1 MEDCQQQLNDKTK
14 EQLTIVN
21 SHLKNFKK
29 LRKSLNDNNSNQ
41 IGDGGIPLRKY
52 KGRDTELDELKKKII
67 EIKNKKEKITDKL
80 THSKKKKI
88 CNIILK
94 FQIIMSF

>member
-41 IGDGGIPLRKY
+41 IGD
-52 KGRDTELDELKKKII
+52 
-67 EIKNKKEKITDKL
+67 
-80 THSKKKKI
+80 
-88 CNIILK
+88 
-94 FQIIMSF
+94 